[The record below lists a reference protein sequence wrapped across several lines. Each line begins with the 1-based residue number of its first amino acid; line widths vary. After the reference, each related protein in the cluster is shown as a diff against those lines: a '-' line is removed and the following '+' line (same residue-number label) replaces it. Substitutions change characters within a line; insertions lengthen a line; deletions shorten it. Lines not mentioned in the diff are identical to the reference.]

1 MFPRE
6 ALIYS
11 RGSRFGPQGR
21 RCKAPRRSAIALTM
35 VQPGNAADASK
46 VLLPGDSRGGRAPQR
61 IQDKAQPAGNGLRPF
76 QGLQRRLGSSGALP
90 LGEPGPSI
98 RRMLAARRAGACSVL
113 QAPRNEPGSGR
124 PRCCAS
130 RQGRRPFP
138 SRRALRP
145 TASRLAATV
154 TITWKEYDRA
164 KPRRG
169 RAFALPGA
177 ALLVAHW
184 QRANHAPRA
193 LPGERRDSGAI
204 ARIMQS
210 LPRRCGPAP
219 WWWR

>member
-1 MFPRE
+1 MSTIGRNPEGEPSPASVPVVRV
-6 ALIYS
+6 AANVHWT
-11 RGSRFGPQGR
+11 FGP
-21 RCKAPRRSAIALTM
+21 RSPPLGFRPI
-35 VQPGNAADASK
+35 
-46 VLLPGDSRGGRAPQR
+46 VLLPGDSHGGRAPQR

-76 QGLQRRLGSSGALP
+76 QGLQRRVGSSGALP
-90 LGEPGPSI
+90 LGEPG
-98 RRMLAARRAGACSVL
+98 
-113 QAPRNEPGSGR
+113 SGC

-169 RAFALPGA
+169 RAFAHPGA

-184 QRANHAPRA
+184 QRANHTPRA
-193 LPGERRDSGAI
+193 LPGARKDSGAT
-204 ARIMQS
+204 ARIDQRFPKHPAYMILNAPTS
-210 LPRRCGPAP
+210 SEIGGGAACASSSETPR
-219 WWWR
+219 